1 MYWYNPKTRS
11 SERAAAP
18 STDEQAIRML
28 AGHADSATFVS
39 EYARLRRSRM
49 EIETALTLVGH
60 EVRLRHHERLA
71 AHGLRASHDRRS
83 GSRVRAG
90 GYEPL
95 SAVRPAE
102 MGREEVG
109 TEGRRLA
116 RGRQRA

>member
-28 AGHADSATFVS
+28 AGHADSATFLS
-39 EYARLRRSRM
+39 EYARLRLSRM

-71 AHGLRASHDRRS
+71 AHGLRARHDRRS
-83 GSRVRAG
+83 RSRAG
-90 GYEPL
+90 
-95 SAVRPAE
+95 
-102 MGREEVG
+102 
-109 TEGRRLA
+109 A
-116 RGRQRA
+116 RGY